1 MFTEATAY
9 APSSPYSAS
18 KASSDHLVR
27 AWLRTYGFP
36 TIVTNCSNNYGPYHF
51 PEKLIPLVILNA
63 LDGKALPIY
72 GKGDQI
78 RDWLYV
84 EDHAR
89 ALYTVVT
96 QGKPGE
102 TYNIGGHNEKQ
113 NLDVVHTICD
123 LLDEIVP
130 KEGSYRD
137 QITYVA
143 DRPGHDRR
151 YAIDAHKIGVELGWK
166 PEETFE
172 SGIRKTVEW
181 YLSNQRALAP
191 LGNVIALDVQ
201 SKEYCGDFSNPE
213 GIAETVRTIK
223 PDVIVNAAAHTA
235 VDKAES
241 EQDFAQLL
249 NATSVEAIAKEAA
262 KIGAWVVHYSTDYVF
277 PGDGETPWRETD
289 ATAPLNVYGQT
300 KLDGEKALQAHCA
313 NHLIF
318 RTSWVY
324 AGKGNNFAKTMLRL
338 AKTRKELSV
347 INDQV
352 GAPTGAELLAD
363 CTAHAIRVAMVKPEV
378 AGLYHL
384 VASDTTTWYD
394 YAALVF
400 DEARKAGIELAIDK
414 LNAVPTTAYPTP
426 ARRPHNSRLNT
437 EKFQRN
443 FGLVLPAWDVGVKR
457 MLAELFTAESI

>member
-1 MFTEATAY
+1 M
-9 APSSPYSAS
+9 
-18 KASSDHLVR
+18 
-27 AWLRTYGFP
+27 
-36 TIVTNCSNNYGPYHF
+36 N
-51 PEKLIPLVILNA
+51 IL
-63 LDGKALPIY
+63 LFGKT
-72 GKGDQI
+72 GQVG
-78 RDWLYV
+78 W
-84 EDHAR
+84 
-89 ALYTVVT
+89 
-96 QGKPGE
+96 
-102 TYNIGGHNEKQ
+102 
-113 NLDVVHTICD
+113 
-123 LLDEIVP
+123 
-130 KEGSYRD
+130 
-137 QITYVA
+137 
-143 DRPGHDRR
+143 
-151 YAIDAHKIGVELGWK
+151 EL
-166 PEETFE
+166 
-172 SGIRKTVEW
+172 
-181 YLSNQRALAP
+181 QRALAP
-191 LGNVIALDVQ
+191 LGNLIALDVH

-213 GIAETVRTIK
+213 GIAATVRAIK

-241 EQDFAQLL
+241 EPEFAQLL

-300 KLDGEKALQAHCA
+300 KLDGENALQEHCA
-313 NHLIF
+313 KHLIF

-338 AKTRKELSV
+338 AKERKELSV
-347 INDQV
+347 IDDQV

-384 VASDTTTWYD
+384 VASDTTTWHD

-400 DEARKAGIELAIDK
+400 EQARKAGIELAIEK

-426 ARRPHNSRLNT
+426 ARRPQNSRLNT
-437 EKFQRN
+437 EKFQQS

-457 MLAELFTAESI
+457 MLAELFSADTI